1 MTERLYHADSSLRE
15 FTARV
20 VKRTPGERGPVVVL
34 DRTAFYPTSGGQ
46 PHDTGTLDEIAV
58 LDVWEDDDGAVA
70 HLLERVPDG
79 DEVRG
84 VIDWERRFD
93 HMQQHTGQHLLS
105 AGFVHLLAAP
115 TVSFHLGSEDST
127 IDLNVPELD
136 WESAFR
142 VEADVNRVIWENRPV
157 EVHVV
162 DEADIHT
169 MPLRRPP
176 KVRGTIRVIWI
187 KGYEAAACGGTHV
200 QRTGAVGV
208 LKITRLERYK
218 GGIRVGF
225 LCGGR
230 ALADYQ
236 RVLRTV
242 QEASAD
248 LSVHPG
254 QLVDA
259 VGRLRSDAKEAS
271 RAARAAENALMA
283 LEAERLWRETAEVDG
298 VRRVV
303 AYFADRTFDQA
314 RAIAAHACSR
324 SRTLALLAVGDAKGV
339 RLVCQRSDDLPHLD
353 AADILSRAAHSLGGR
368 AGGMASL
375 AQGGAPAVSEETVLR
390 AMRDVAEGRMGG

>member
-15 FTARV
+15 FSAHIV
-20 VKRTPGERGPVVVL
+20 ERTTSERGPVVVL

-46 PHDTGTLDEIAV
+46 PHDTGTLDGIV
-58 LDVWEDDDGAVA
+58 VQDVWENDDGSVV
-70 HLLERVPDG
+70 HLLERFPDA
-79 DEVRG
+79 DAVRG
-84 VIDWERRFD
+84 AIDWKRRFD

-105 AGFVHLLAAP
+105 AGCVHVLDAP

-142 VEADVNRVIWENRPV
+142 VEADVNRIIWENRPV

-162 DEADIHT
+162 DEAHIHT
-169 MPLRRPP
+169 VPLRRPP
-176 KVRGTIRVIWI
+176 KVTGAIRVIWI

-200 QRTGAVGV
+200 ERTAQVGL
-208 LKITRLERYK
+208 LKITRIERYK

-225 LCGGR
+225 RCGGR

-236 RVLRTV
+236 RVLRTAQDV
-242 QEASAD
+242 SAD
-248 LSVHPG
+248 LSVHPD
-254 QLVDA
+254 QLANA
-259 VGRLRSDAKEAS
+259 VGRLRDEAKDAR
-271 RAARAAENALMA
+271 RAARAAEDALMA
-283 LEAERLWRETAEVDG
+283 IEAERLWADTTEVDG

-303 AYFADRTFDQA
+303 AYLADETYDQSRT
-314 RAIAAHACSR
+314 IAAHACSHPH
-324 SRTLALLAVGDAKGV
+324 TLALLAVSDAKGV

-353 AADILSRAAHSLGGR
+353 AAEILRRVAHTLGGR

-375 AQGGAPAVSEETVLR
+375 AQGGAPAASEEAVLR
-390 AMRDVAEGRMGG
+390 AMRDAAGGRMDG